1 MDAVKGEE
9 PEEEEE
15 EDSDNQEEDDEDDD
29 DDQDCQ
35 DNEPQDLEDLEMLG
49 DAPKLESI
57 GRHPSINI
65 GADDM
70 RGRSQGADSGNER
83 LSPPSQSRPLSRSP
97 PQSRS
102 PSPNSVSK
110 MMESLSI
117 SEQRRSGVKG
127 IVSSDL
133 SKQRSRQ
140 QKKYHSK
147 RSTQR
152 VGRPKGSKAK
162 QDTRVKLDRSGV
174 WE

>member
-9 PEEEEE
+9 PDEEDE
-15 EDSDNQEEDDEDDD
+15 EDSDEEADDASDN
-29 DDQDCQ
+29 CQ
-35 DNEPQDLEDLEMLG
+35 GDGDPQNLEDLDMLVEET
-49 DAPKLESI
+49 DAQELESI
-57 GRHPSINI
+57 SRHPYL
-65 GADDM
+65 GPDDM
-70 RGRSQGADSGNER
+70 RGRSPGAGSGKEE

-117 SEQRRSGVKG
+117 SEQRRSGIKG

-133 SKQRSRQ
+133 GKQRSRQ